1 MMSSGSHEEDDFS
14 ILEHRCD
21 YRDVCTKRVL
31 KKRDIYVK
39 RFWRRAL
46 VQLYC
51 AYLED
56 GIHHKLDGWS

>member
-1 MMSSGSHEEDDFS
+1 
-14 ILEHRCD
+14 
-21 YRDVCTKRVL
+21 VL